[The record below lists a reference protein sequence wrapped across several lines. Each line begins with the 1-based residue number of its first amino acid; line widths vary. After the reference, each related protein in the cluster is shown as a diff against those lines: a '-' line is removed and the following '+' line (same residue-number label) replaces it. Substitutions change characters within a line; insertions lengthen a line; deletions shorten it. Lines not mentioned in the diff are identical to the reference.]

1 MVARALGR
9 SAFAS
14 ATVKILLGMGRTSG
28 AARRSASDGRA
39 TLRPPAANTWQA
51 ETSVGSAHRN
61 RWELSMRSEVLAAAA
76 MLAATSGVAGQSY
89 TASERGEAARA
100 VLDPAY
106 ETALARSA
114 APPEVSADATV
125 LLYRPGVGFAVGT
138 RGAGDVTCLVNRS
151 RAHALEPHCFDR
163 EGSETILRIHL
174 REAELRERGLD
185 AEAIQAD
192 IDRGI
197 RSGEL
202 RLPSR
207 PAMSYMMSAEQ
218 VLISDDGRNV
228 GAWKPHV
235 MIYVPYIT
243 AEALGLGGEPS
254 TRAAVVVDPGT
265 ALANIMIVVEE
276 FVDPAEFAGDD

>member
-1 MVARALGR
+1 
-9 SAFAS
+9 
-14 ATVKILLGMGRTSG
+14 
-28 AARRSASDGRA
+28 
-39 TLRPPAANTWQA
+39 
-51 ETSVGSAHRN
+51 
-61 RWELSMRSEVLAAAA
+61 MREVLASVVGALIAVQ
-76 MLAATSGVAGQSY
+76 GIAGQSY
-89 TASERGEAARA
+89 TASDRGGADRI
-100 VLDPAY
+100 VLEGTY

-125 LLYRPGVGFAVGT
+125 LLYRPGVGYEVGSE
-138 RGAGDVTCLVNRS
+138 GEGDVTCLVDRS
-151 RAHALEPHCFDR
+151 RAGALEPHCFDR
-163 EGSETILRIHL
+163 EGGATILRIRL
-174 REAELRERGLD
+174 REAELRERGLEPD
-185 AEAIQAD
+185 AIQAE

-228 GAWKPHV
+228 GAWRPHL

-243 AEALGLGGEPS
+243 AEDLGLGVEPS

-265 ALANIMIVVEE
+265 ALANIMIVVED
-276 FVDPAEFAGDD
+276 FVDPAEFTGDG